1 MNNNY
6 KWNGTSFNSMGIII
20 EKTPIPNKPKHSYNQ
35 YTIPGR
41 SGYLAIDNKTFEPL
55 FLSLECHFD
64 TNNVADINELRAWLD
79 GYGTLQLDDE
89 KEYTGYISN
98 SISFDKITHFR
109 KFLIQFTLQPLA
121 KATTATTINALSL
134 ATISVDTYGYAYP
147 KITITGTGDI
157 SLTLNGTQFTIYDA
171 DGTYVLDCEAK
182 IITKNGINQSSNMSG
197 NFPELKNGNN
207 SLVKS
212 GTITALTIE
221 YYKTFI

>member
-6 KWNGTSFNSMGIII
+6 KWNGTSFNSKGIII
-20 EKTPIPNKPKHSYNQ
+20 EKTPITNKPKHSYNQ

-41 SGYLAIDNKTFEPL
+41 NGYLAIDNKTFEPL
-55 FLSLECHFD
+55 LLSIECHLD
-64 TNNVADINELRAWLD
+64 TNNVNMNDIRAWLD
-79 GYGTLQLDDE
+79 GYGELQINDE
-89 KEYTGYISN
+89 RVYTGYISN
-98 SISFDKITHFR
+98 SISFEKITHFR
-109 KFLIQFTLQPLA
+109 KFVIQFQLQPLA
-121 KATTATTINALSL
+121 KAISATSVNALSL
-134 ATISVDTYGYAYP
+134 STLVADTYVNTSP

-157 SLTLNGTQFTIYDA
+157 SLSINGTQFTIYDA